1 MWQVR
6 MFSGEVEF
14 SVASAGSGQAPTL
27 LVVHGGP
34 DWDHSYLREPLVRL
48 APARQLLLPDLRG
61 CGRSARDLPLQAYH
75 PDAAVADLLGVLDA
89 FTVQV
94 ADVLGFSYGG
104 LLAQRLAVA
113 APRRV
118 RRLIIASS
126 SVLPVPPDAYAD
138 QPLRERARAAE
149 RAIWADPTLAGPE
162 RTRAA
167 AIAAAAYNLWQPH
180 NRPAY
185 LDRLRG
191 ISFSAEWDRAR
202 AAGLLPSARLDDPV
216 RQLSELAIPILLLH
230 GRHDLVFPAALAEQ
244 ASVLIPGAEA
254 AVLDDAGHMTHI
266 DAPEQWLSA
275 IACFLDRADDGV
287 DGL

>member
-167 AIAAAAYNLWQPH
+167 AIAAAAYNLWQPTTDPPTSTGCAGSASPPSGTAPARPVCCRPRGSMILCGSCPNSRYRSCCCTVAMTWCSPPRLP
-180 NRPAY
+180 NRPQY
-185 LDRLRG
+185 
-191 ISFSAEWDRAR
+191 SF
-202 AAGLLPSARLDDPV
+202 PV
-216 RQLSELAIPILLLH
+216 PRRPCSTT
-230 GRHDLVFPAALAEQ
+230 PA
-244 ASVLIPGAEA
+244 
-254 AVLDDAGHMTHI
+254 T
-266 DAPEQWLSA
+266 
-275 IACFLDRADDGV
+275 
-287 DGL
+287 